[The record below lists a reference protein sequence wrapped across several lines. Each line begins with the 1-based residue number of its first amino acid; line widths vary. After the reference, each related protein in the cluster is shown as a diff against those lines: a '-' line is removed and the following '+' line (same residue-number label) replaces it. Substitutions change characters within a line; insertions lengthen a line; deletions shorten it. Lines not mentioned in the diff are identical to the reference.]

1 MLGLIELTTVVG
13 FLLLISII
21 TIKPFRE
28 VLLSLDLEEYFDEDT
43 TGISYNVIH
52 LLLLAIWLII
62 PGVNLALLMLLAVGF
77 YSIVFLVIV
86 DVIAKIFKLNVDDF
100 DAWIIF
106 VLMFV
111 MVTIIKPITIVCN
124 HIQPTVDKL
133 ARKILR

>member
-13 FLLLISII
+13 FLFMICIVAV
-21 TIKPFRE
+21 KPFRE
-28 VLLSLDLEEYFDEDT
+28 TILSLDLEEYFDGDT

-52 LLLLAIWLII
+52 LMLFAIWLII
-62 PGVNLALLMLLAVGF
+62 PGVNLALLMLLAIGF

-133 ARKILR
+133 ARKILI

>member
-13 FLLLISII
+13 FLFMICIVA
-21 TIKPFRE
+21 IKPFRE
-28 VLLSLDLEEYFDEDT
+28 TLLSLDLEEYFDGDT

-52 LLLLAIWLII
+52 LMLFAIWLII
-62 PGVNLALLMLLAVGF
+62 PGVNLALLMLLVVGF

>member
-13 FLLLISII
+13 FLFMICIVAV
-21 TIKPFRE
+21 KPFRE
-28 VLLSLDLEEYFDEDT
+28 VLLSLDLEEYFDGDT
-43 TGISYNVIH
+43 TEISYNVIH
-52 LLLLAIWLII
+52 LMLFAIWLII
-62 PGVNLALLMLLAVGF
+62 PGINLVLTMLLTVGF

>member
-13 FLLLISII
+13 FLFMVCIVAV
-21 TIKPFRE
+21 KPFRE
-28 VLLSLDLEEYFDEDT
+28 VLLSLDLEEYFDGDT

-52 LLLLAIWLII
+52 LMLFAIWLII

-111 MVTIIKPITIVCN
+111 MITIIKPLTIVCN

>member
-13 FLLLISII
+13 FLFMICIVAV
-21 TIKPFRE
+21 KPFRE
-28 VLLSLDLEEYFDEDT
+28 TLLSLDLEEYFDGDT

-52 LLLLAIWLII
+52 LMLFAIWLII

-77 YSIVFLVIV
+77 YSIVFLVII

>member
-13 FLLLISII
+13 FLFMVCIVAV
-21 TIKPFRE
+21 KPFRE

-62 PGVNLALLMLLAVGF
+62 PGINLALLMLLAVGF

>member
-13 FLLLISII
+13 FLFMICIVAV
-21 TIKPFRE
+21 KPFRE
-28 VLLSLDLEEYFDEDT
+28 TLLSLDLEEYFDGDT

-52 LLLLAIWLII
+52 LMLFAIWLII

-133 ARKILR
+133 ARKILI

>member
-13 FLLLISII
+13 FLFMVCIVAV
-21 TIKPFRE
+21 KPFRE

>member
-13 FLLLISII
+13 FLFMICIVAV
-21 TIKPFRE
+21 KPFRE
-28 VLLSLDLEEYFDEDT
+28 VLLSLDLEEYFDGDT
-43 TGISYNVIH
+43 TEISYNVIH
-52 LLLLAIWLII
+52 LMLFAIWLII
-62 PGVNLALLMLLAVGF
+62 PGINLVLTMLLTVGF

-86 DVIAKIFKLNVDDF
+86 DVITKIFKLNVDDF

>member
-13 FLLLISII
+13 FLFMVCIVAV
-21 TIKPFRE
+21 KPFRE
-28 VLLSLDLEEYFDEDT
+28 VLLSLDLEEYFDGDT

-52 LLLLAIWLII
+52 LMLFAIWLII

>member
-13 FLLLISII
+13 FLFMICIVA
-21 TIKPFRE
+21 IKPFRE
-28 VLLSLDLEEYFDEDT
+28 TLLSLDLEEYFDGDT

-52 LLLLAIWLII
+52 LMLFAIWLII
-62 PGVNLALLMLLAVGF
+62 PGVNLALLMLLVVGF

-133 ARKILR
+133 AKKILR

>member
-133 ARKILR
+133 VRKILR